1 MAIVAEVGKELETC
15 VVLGGRGFVGKW
27 LVDRLLRVGNWIV
40 RIADSLPSL
49 QLEPS
54 ESLLSHALSSGRAS
68 YFHVDVLHK
77 SHIIAVI
84 DGASVVFYMDS
95 RDSYAHDFYICYTIV
110 VQGAKNIITACQEC
124 KVKRLV
130 YNSSAEVVL
139 NSWQDIHGGD
149 ESLPYSS
156 KFVNMV
162 TDLKAQA
169 EALVLVANDAD
180 GLLTCALRPSY
191 VFGPEDNYL
200 SSLLVN
206 VAKSGWAEFI
216 IGLGDNMSD
225 FTYVENVAHAHIC
238 AEKAL
243 RSRGSNIC
251 GKAFFITNLKPMKFK
266 DIVSLVM
273 ERLGYQRSMIKIPAR
288 VIQYSTLIMKW
299 TISRMSN
306 WNPDNVPVF
315 DIIELALCHRR
326 FNCFAAQKYIGYSP
340 VVSLEEGVAL
350 TTKSFHLARESSL
363 SSDSDTDE
371 ESNVHKLLGGRKGC
385 AAAEILLWRD
395 EQRTFTCF
403 LLLVFIHY
411 WFFLSGRS
419 FLSSLA
425 QLLLMIASALWGYSI
440 LPPTI
445 YGIAVPRI
453 SWSFFEISEVD
464 MRNCFYNLAYTWNRM
479 SHLASLLAQG
489 EDWSIF
495 LKAAVPLYF
504 VKLII
509 ADCLTFALGIAL
521 ALAFTSFLI
530 YEQYEDEIDSTA
542 NVIFSISKGAFT
554 LLMRSLPLPLALI
567 HSDSE
572 MSRGICSSRLK
583 IQQ

>member
-1 MAIVAEVGKELETC
+1 MAIETC
-15 VVLGGRGFVGKW
+15 VVFGGRGFIGKS

-40 RIADSLPSL
+40 RIADSIPTL

-68 YFHVDVLHK
+68 YFHVDVRLK
-77 SHIIAVI
+77 SNIIPAI
-84 DGASVVFYMDS
+84 DGASVVFYMDD
-95 RDSYAHDFYICYTIV
+95 RDSYVHNFYICYTIV
-110 VQGAKNIITACQEC
+110 VQGAKNIIAACQEC
-124 KVKRLV
+124 KVKRLL
-130 YNSSAEVVL
+130 YNSSADVVL
-139 NSWQDIHGGD
+139 DSWQDIHGGD

-169 EALVLVANDAD
+169 EALVLVANDTD
-180 GLLTCALRPSY
+180 GLITCALRPSY
-191 VFGPEDNYL
+191 VFGPGDNYI

-206 VAKSGWAEFI
+206 VAKSGWGKFI
-216 IGLGDNMSD
+216 IGLGDNITD
-225 FTYVENVAHAHIC
+225 LTYVENVAHAHIC

-243 RSRGSNIC
+243 SSRGSHVC
-251 GKAFFITNLKPMKFK
+251 GKAFFITNLKPMTFK
-266 DIVSLVM
+266 DFVSLVFQ
-273 ERLGYQRSMIKIPAR
+273 RLGYQRSIIKIPAR
-288 VIQYSTLIMKW
+288 FTQYVTLIIKW

-306 WNPDNVPVF
+306 WRAENVPVLY
-315 DIIELALCHRR
+315 IIELALCHRR
-326 FNCFAAQKYIGYSP
+326 FNCSAAQKYIGYSP

-350 TTKSFHLARESSL
+350 TAKSTQLARESSF
-363 SSDSDTDE
+363 SSYSDTDE
-371 ESNVHKLLGGRKGC
+371 ESKVHKLLGGGKV
-385 AAAEILLWRD
+385 AEILLWRN

-425 QLLLMIASALWGYSI
+425 QLLLMIAAALWGYSI

-464 MRNCFYNLAYTWNRM
+464 MRTCFYNVAYTWNRM
-479 SHLASLLAQG
+479 SQLASLLARG
-489 EDWSIF
+489 EDWYIF

-504 VKLII
+504 LKLII
-509 ADCLTFALGIAL
+509 SDCMTFAIGIAL
-521 ALAFTSFLI
+521 AMAFTSFLI
-530 YEQYEDEIDSTA
+530 YEQYEDEVDSTA
-542 NVIFSISKGAFT
+542 NVIYSISKGAFT
-554 LLMRSLPLPLALI
+554 LLMRGLPLPLAVF

-572 MSRGICSSRLK
+572 IPSSRLK

>member
-1 MAIVAEVGKELETC
+1 MAIETC
-15 VVLGGRGFVGKW
+15 VVFGGRGFIGKS

-40 RIADSLPSL
+40 RIADSIPTL

-68 YFHVDVLHK
+68 YFHVDVRLK
-77 SHIIAVI
+77 SNIIPAI
-84 DGASVVFYMDS
+84 DGASVVFYMDD
-95 RDSYAHDFYICYTIV
+95 RDSYVHNFYICYTIV
-110 VQGAKNIITACQEC
+110 VQGAKNIIAACQEC
-124 KVKRLV
+124 KVKRLL
-130 YNSSAEVVL
+130 YNSSADVVL
-139 NSWQDIHGGD
+139 DSWQDIHGGD

-169 EALVLVANDAD
+169 EALVLVANDTD
-180 GLLTCALRPSY
+180 GLITCALRPSY
-191 VFGPEDNYL
+191 VFGPGDNYI

-206 VAKSGWAEFI
+206 VAKSGWGKFI
-216 IGLGDNMSD
+216 IGLGDNITD
-225 FTYVENVAHAHIC
+225 LTYVENVAHAHIC

-243 RSRGSNIC
+243 SSRGSHVC
-251 GKAFFITNLKPMKFK
+251 GKAFFITNLKPMTFK
-266 DIVSLVM
+266 DFVSLVFQ
-273 ERLGYQRSMIKIPAR
+273 RLGYQRSIIKIPAR
-288 VIQYSTLIMKW
+288 FTQYVTLIIKW

-306 WNPDNVPVF
+306 WRAENVPVLY
-315 DIIELALCHRR
+315 IIELALCHRR
-326 FNCFAAQKYIGYSP
+326 FNCSAAQKYIGYSP

-350 TTKSFHLARESSL
+350 TAKSTQLARESSF
-363 SSDSDTDE
+363 SSYSDTDE
-371 ESNVHKLLGGRKGC
+371 ESKVHKLLGGGKV
-385 AAAEILLWRD
+385 AEILLWRN

-425 QLLLMIASALWGYSI
+425 QLLLMIAAALWGYSI

-464 MRNCFYNLAYTWNRM
+464 MRTCFYNVAYTWNRM
-479 SHLASLLAQG
+479 SQLASLLARG
-489 EDWSIF
+489 EDWYIF

-504 VKLII
+504 LKLII
-509 ADCLTFALGIAL
+509 SDCMTFAIGIAL
-521 ALAFTSFLI
+521 AMAFTSFLI
-530 YEQYEDEIDSTA
+530 YEQYEDEVDSTA
-542 NVIFSISKGAFT
+542 NVIYSISKGAFT
-554 LLMRSLPLPLALI
+554 LLMRGLPMPLAVF

-572 MSRGICSSRLK
+572 IPSSRLK

>member
-1 MAIVAEVGKELETC
+1 MSIVETC
-15 VVLGGRGFVGKW
+15 VVFGGQGFIGKA
-27 LVDRLLRVGNWIV
+27 LVDRLLRLGNWIV
-40 RIADSLPSL
+40 RIADSFPTL
-49 QLEPS
+49 QLQPS
-54 ESLLSHALSSGRAS
+54 ESLISHALSSGQAS
-68 YFHVDVLHK
+68 YIHVDLTHK
-77 SHIIAVI
+77 SNIIQAI
-84 DGASVVFYMDS
+84 DGASAVFYMDS
-95 RDSYAHDFYICYTIV
+95 RDSYAHDFYSCYTIV
-110 VQGAKNIITACQEC
+110 VQGAKNIIAACQEC
-124 KVKRLV
+124 KVKRLL
-130 YNSSAEVVL
+130 YNSSADVVL
-139 NSWQDIHGGD
+139 NSWQGIHGGD

-156 KFVNMV
+156 KFVNIV
-162 TDLKAQA
+162 TDLNAQA

-191 VFGPEDNYL
+191 VFGPGDNYL
-200 SSLLVN
+200 SSLMVN
-206 VAKSGWAEFI
+206 VAKSGWAKFI

-243 RSRGSNIC
+243 SSRGSHIC

-266 DIVSLVM
+266 DFVSVVF
-273 ERLGYQRSMIKIPAR
+273 ERLGYQRSIIKIPAR
-288 VIQYSTLIMKW
+288 VIQYITLIIKW

-306 WNPDNVPVF
+306 WSTENVPVF
-315 DIIELALCHRR
+315 DIIELALCHRT
-326 FNCFAAQKYIGYSP
+326 FNCSAAQKYIGYSP
-340 VVSLEEGVAL
+340 VVSLEEGVAV
-350 TTKSFHLARESSL
+350 TAKSSRLARESSF
-363 SSDSDTDE
+363 SSYSDTDE
-371 ESNVHKLLGGRKGC
+371 ESKVHKLLGGGKV
-385 AAAEILLWRD
+385 AEILLWRD
-395 EQRTFTCF
+395 EQRTFTWF

-425 QLLLMIASALWGYSI
+425 QLLLMIAAALWGYSI

-464 MRNCFYNLAYTWNRM
+464 MRNCFYNLAYSWNRM
-479 SHLASLLAQG
+479 SHLARLLARG

-495 LKAAVPLYF
+495 LKAAVPLYLL
-504 VKLII
+504 KLII
-509 ADCLTFALGIAL
+509 SDCLTFAIGIAL
-521 ALAFTSFLI
+521 ALAFTSLLI

-554 LLMRSLPLPLALI
+554 LLMRSLPLPLALL

-572 MSRGICSSRLK
+572 IRSSRLK
-583 IQQ
+583 IKQ

>member
-1 MAIVAEVGKELETC
+1 MAIVAEGGKELETC
-15 VVLGGRGFVGKW
+15 VVLGGRGFVGKC

-77 SHIIAVI
+77 SHIIPAI

-206 VAKSGWAEFI
+206 VAKSGWAKFI

-243 RSRGSNIC
+243 RSRGSNIY
-251 GKAFFITNLKPMKFK
+251 GKAFFITNHKPMKFK
-266 DIVSLVM
+266 DFVSLVM
-273 ERLGYQRSMIKIPAR
+273 ERLGYQRSTIKIPAR
-288 VIQYSTLIMKW
+288 VVQYSTLIMKW

-306 WNPDNVPVF
+306 WNPDNVPAF

-363 SSDSDTDE
+363 SSDRDTDE
-371 ESNVHKLLGGRKGC
+371 ESNVHKLLGGGKGC

-495 LKAAVPLYF
+495 LKAAIPLYCL
-504 VKLII
+504 KLII

-572 MSRGICSSRLK
+572 IPRGICSSRLK

>member
-1 MAIVAEVGKELETC
+1 MAIETC
-15 VVLGGRGFVGKW
+15 VVFGGRGFIGKS

-40 RIADSLPSL
+40 RIADSIPTL

-68 YFHVDVLHK
+68 YFHVDVRHK
-77 SHIIAVI
+77 SNIIPAI
-84 DGASVVFYMDS
+84 DGASVVFYMDD
-95 RDSYAHDFYICYTIV
+95 RDSYVHNFYICYTIV
-110 VQGAKNIITACQEC
+110 VQGAKNIIAACQEC
-124 KVKRLV
+124 KVKRLL
-130 YNSSAEVVL
+130 YNSSADVVL
-139 NSWQDIHGGD
+139 DSWQDIHGGD

-169 EALVLVANDAD
+169 EALVLVANDTD
-180 GLLTCALRPSY
+180 GLITCALRPSY
-191 VFGPEDNYL
+191 VFGPGDNYI

-206 VAKSGWAEFI
+206 VAKSGWGKFI
-216 IGLGDNMSD
+216 IGLGDNITD
-225 FTYVENVAHAHIC
+225 LTYVENVAHAHIC

-243 RSRGSNIC
+243 SSRGSHVC
-251 GKAFFITNLKPMKFK
+251 GKAFFITNLKPMTFK
-266 DIVSLVM
+266 DFVSLVFQ
-273 ERLGYQRSMIKIPAR
+273 RLGYQRSIIKIPAR
-288 VIQYSTLIMKW
+288 FTQYVTLIIKW

-306 WNPDNVPVF
+306 WRAENVPVLY
-315 DIIELALCHRR
+315 IIELALCHRR
-326 FNCFAAQKYIGYSP
+326 FNCSAAQKYIGYSP

-350 TTKSFHLARESSL
+350 TAKSTQLAIESSC
-363 SSDSDTDE
+363 SSYSDTDE
-371 ESNVHKLLGGRKGC
+371 ESKVHKLLGGGKV
-385 AAAEILLWRD
+385 AEILLWRN

-425 QLLLMIASALWGYSI
+425 QLLLMIAAALWAYSI

-464 MRNCFYNLAYTWNRM
+464 MRTCFYNVAYTWNRM
-479 SHLASLLAQG
+479 SQLASLLARG
-489 EDWSIF
+489 EDWYIF

-504 VKLII
+504 LKLII
-509 ADCLTFALGIAL
+509 SDCMTFAIGIAL
-521 ALAFTSFLI
+521 AMAFTSFLI
-530 YEQYEDEIDSTA
+530 YEQYEDEVDSTA
-542 NVIFSISKGAFT
+542 NVIYSISKGAFT
-554 LLMRSLPLPLALI
+554 LLMRGLPLPLAVF

-572 MSRGICSSRLK
+572 IPSSRLK

>member
-1 MAIVAEVGKELETC
+1 MAEFETC
-15 VVLGGRGFVGKW
+15 VVLGGRGFMGKA
-27 LVDRLLRVGNWIV
+27 LVDRLLRVGNWII
-40 RIADSLPSL
+40 RIADSFPTL

-68 YFHVDVLHK
+68 YLHVDVRDK
-77 SHIIAVI
+77 CNIIEAI
-84 DGASVVFYMDS
+84 DGASVVFYMDAW
-95 RDSYAHDFYICYTIV
+95 DLHAHDFYVFYTIV
-110 VQGAKNIITACQEC
+110 VQGAKNIIAACQEC
-124 KVKRLV
+124 KVKRLL
-130 YNSSAEVVL
+130 YNSSADVVI

-191 VFGPEDNYL
+191 VFGPGDNYL

-206 VAKSGWAEFI
+206 VAESGWGKFI
-216 IGLGDNMSD
+216 IGLGDNMAD

-238 AEKAL
+238 AERAL
-243 RSRGSNIC
+243 SSRGSHVC

-266 DIVSLVM
+266 DFASLVLI
-273 ERLGYQRSMIKIPAR
+273 LGYQRSIIKIPAR
-288 VIQYSTLIMKW
+288 VIQYITLIIKW

-306 WNPDNVPVF
+306 WSTENVPFF
-315 DIIELALCHRR
+315 DIIELTLCHRR
-326 FNCFAAQKYIGYSP
+326 FNCSAAQKYIGYSP
-340 VVSLEEGVAL
+340 VVSVEEGVAV
-350 TTKSFHLARESSL
+350 TTKSSHLARESSFL
-363 SSDSDTDE
+363 SYSDTDE
-371 ESNVHKLLGGRKGC
+371 ESKVHKVLGGGKV
-385 AAAEILLWRD
+385 AEILLWRD

-403 LLLVFIHY
+403 LSLVFFHY

-425 QLLLMIASALWGYSI
+425 QLLLMIAAALWGYSI

-453 SWSFFEISEVD
+453 SWSFFEISEGD
-464 MRNCFYNLAYTWNRM
+464 MRNCFYNVAYSWNRM
-479 SHLASLLAQG
+479 SHLARLLAGG
-489 EDWSIF
+489 EDWYIF
-495 LKAAVPLYF
+495 LKVAIPLYF
-504 VKLII
+504 LKLII
-509 ADCLTFALGIAL
+509 SDCFTFAIGIAL

-530 YEQYEDEIDSTA
+530 YEQYEDEIDCTA
-542 NVIFSISKGAFT
+542 NVIFSISKGAFA
-554 LLMRSLPLPLALI
+554 LLMRSLPLPLALL
-567 HSDSE
+567 HSDSDSE
-572 MSRGICSSRLK
+572 IRSSGLK
-583 IQQ
+583 IKQ

>member
-77 SHIIAVI
+77 SHIMKVI

>member
-1 MAIVAEVGKELETC
+1 MAIVAEGGKELETC

-27 LVDRLLRVGNWIV
+27 LVDRLLRIGNWIV

-68 YFHVDVLHK
+68 YFHVDILHK
-77 SHIIAVI
+77 SHIIPAI

-180 GLLTCALRPSY
+180 GLLTCAIRPSY

-206 VAKSGWAEFI
+206 VAKSGWAKFI

-266 DIVSLVM
+266 NFVSLVM

-288 VIQYSTLIMKW
+288 VVQYCTLIMKW

-306 WNPDNVPVF
+306 WNPDNVPAF

-350 TTKSFHLARESSL
+350 TTKSFHSARESSL

-371 ESNVHKLLGGRKGC
+371 ESNVHKLLGGGKGC

-495 LKAAVPLYF
+495 LKAAIPLYCL
-504 VKLII
+504 KLII

-554 LLMRSLPLPLALI
+554 LLMRSLRLPLALI

-572 MSRGICSSRLK
+572 MPRGICSSRLK

>member
-1 MAIVAEVGKELETC
+1 MAIVAEGGKELETC
-15 VVLGGRGFVGKW
+15 VVLGGRGFVGKC

-77 SHIIAVI
+77 SHIIPAI

-206 VAKSGWAEFI
+206 VAKSGWAKFI

-243 RSRGSNIC
+243 RSRGSNIY
-251 GKAFFITNLKPMKFK
+251 GKAFFITNHKPMKFK
-266 DIVSLVM
+266 DFVSLVM
-273 ERLGYQRSMIKIPAR
+273 ERLGYQRSTIKIPAR
-288 VIQYSTLIMKW
+288 VVQYSTLIMKW

-306 WNPDNVPVF
+306 WNPDNVPAF

-363 SSDSDTDE
+363 SSDRDTDE
-371 ESNVHKLLGGRKGC
+371 ESNVHKLLGGGK
-385 AAAEILLWRD
+385 AAEILLWRD

-495 LKAAVPLYF
+495 LKAAIPLYCL
-504 VKLII
+504 KLII

-572 MSRGICSSRLK
+572 IPRGICSSRLK

>member
-1 MAIVAEVGKELETC
+1 MAIETC
-15 VVLGGRGFVGKW
+15 VVFGGRGFIGKS

-40 RIADSLPSL
+40 RIADSIPTL

-68 YFHVDVLHK
+68 YFHVDVRHK
-77 SHIIAVI
+77 SNIIPAI
-84 DGASVVFYMDS
+84 DGASVVFYMDD
-95 RDSYAHDFYICYTIV
+95 RDSYVHNFYICYTIV
-110 VQGAKNIITACQEC
+110 VQGAKNIIAACQEC
-124 KVKRLV
+124 KVKRLL
-130 YNSSAEVVL
+130 YNSSADVVL
-139 NSWQDIHGGD
+139 DSWQDIHGGD

-169 EALVLVANDAD
+169 EALVLVANDTD
-180 GLLTCALRPSY
+180 GLITCALRPSY
-191 VFGPEDNYL
+191 VFGPGDNYI

-206 VAKSGWAEFI
+206 VAKSGWGKFI
-216 IGLGDNMSD
+216 IGLGDNITD
-225 FTYVENVAHAHIC
+225 LTYVENVAHAHIC

-243 RSRGSNIC
+243 SSRGSHVC
-251 GKAFFITNLKPMKFK
+251 GKAFFITNLKPMTFK
-266 DIVSLVM
+266 DFVSLVFQ
-273 ERLGYQRSMIKIPAR
+273 RLGYQRSIIKIPAR
-288 VIQYSTLIMKW
+288 FTQYVTLIIKW

-306 WNPDNVPVF
+306 WRAENVPVLY
-315 DIIELALCHRR
+315 IIELALCHRR
-326 FNCFAAQKYIGYSP
+326 FNCSAAQKYIGYSP

-350 TTKSFHLARESSL
+350 TAKSTQLARESSF
-363 SSDSDTDE
+363 SSYSDTDE
-371 ESNVHKLLGGRKGC
+371 ESKVHKLLGGGKV
-385 AAAEILLWRD
+385 AEILLWRN

-425 QLLLMIASALWGYSI
+425 QLLLMIAAALWGYSI

-464 MRNCFYNLAYTWNRM
+464 MRTCFYNVAYTWNRM
-479 SHLASLLAQG
+479 SQLASLLARG
-489 EDWSIF
+489 EDWYIF

-504 VKLII
+504 LKLII
-509 ADCLTFALGIAL
+509 SDCMTFAIGIAL
-521 ALAFTSFLI
+521 AMAFTSFLI
-530 YEQYEDEIDSTA
+530 YEQYEDEVDSTA
-542 NVIFSISKGAFT
+542 NVIYSISKGAFT
-554 LLMRSLPLPLALI
+554 LLMRGLPLPLAVF

-572 MSRGICSSRLK
+572 IPSSRLK